1 MEGGAEFVGGIRNGF
16 AKSFRDAGESDAG
29 FGIDAAAA
37 TAASRCVREKVRPE
51 WERRHET

>member
-16 AKSFRDAGESDAG
+16 AKSFRDAGEGDAG

-51 WERRHET
+51 MGTAP